1 MWGRAWCIQMSLHFL
16 PFFLHCRWV
25 VCERQL
31 FSWLHRIIWTWISIC
46 ILFKLPVGG
55 LWLPPNFAFVFCLS
69 FFSFISV
76 LQLLFRLSSFL
87 LVIIEIF
94 LFSVFIHVKQGSE
107 RLSRHLYQ
115 TTGRLS
121 FPPLCMCLHVHNY
134 SVGARSPVICD
145 ICVCGRVCLY
155 LWLSA
160 CTWM

>member
-16 PFFLHCRWV
+16 PFFFALQMSCLRKTVIFLTSQNNLNLNFNLH
-25 VCERQL
+25 
-31 FSWLHRIIWTWISIC
+31 T
-46 ILFKLPVGG
+46 FKLPVGG

-76 LQLLFRLSSFL
+76 LRLLFRLSSFL

-94 LFSVFIHVKQGSE
+94 LFSVFIHAKQGSE

-145 ICVCGRVCLY
+145 ICVCGRVCL
-155 LWLSA
+155 WLSA